1 MEVLFG
7 VTATSLF
14 SHHLLEHLILL
25 IQVVLLLLSH
35 NLSWGVLHAVSLF
48 AYSRGCN
55 VLLSRSHLGL
65 WTVFQSWG
73 VLLLLLI
80 FSEGILPFQ
89 LLLLKIIGTSI
100 LLKVLALLLLIR
112 LSYEVNTYICR
123 SSITLKDASLLF
135 LGLQLPWSSHF
146 TFGLAMSPSSTVPKR
161 EGSGSVDCWVGSLLR
176 LFESSSL
183 SSHYLLLHQVTIGPV
198 MINVLVLLMLL
209 DLLLHTSHMKAWVV
223 DRSSRG

>member
-7 VTATSLF
+7 VTTTSLF
-14 SHHLLEHLILL
+14 SHYLLEHLILL

-35 NLSWGVLHAVSLF
+35 NLPWGILHAVSLF

-55 VLLSRSHLGL
+55 VLLSRRHLGL

-73 VLLLLLI
+73 VLLLLI

-135 LGLQLPWSSHF
+135 LGLQLSWRGHF

-198 MINVLVLLMLL
+198 MINVLVLLLL
-209 DLLLHTSHMKAWVV
+209 LHLLLHTSHMKAWVV

>member
-7 VTATSLF
+7 VTAASLF

-55 VLLSRSHLGL
+55 ILLSRSHLSL
-65 WTVFQSWG
+65 WTDFQSWG
-73 VLLLLLI
+73 VLLLLI

-135 LGLQLPWSSHF
+135 LGLQLSWRGHF
-146 TFGLAMSPSSTVPKR
+146 TFGLAVSPSSTVPKR
-161 EGSGSVDCWVGSLLR
+161 EGSGSVNCWVGSLLR
-176 LFESSSL
+176 FF
-183 SSHYLLLHQVTIGPV
+183 
-198 MINVLVLLMLL
+198 
-209 DLLLHTSHMKAWVV
+209 
-223 DRSSRG
+223 